1 MAALP
6 CEASLFAHLPQARH
20 EQVLGILAGV
30 AAMQPR
36 LSYARHIL
44 FAPQA
49 PATETQDHQTLH
61 KKPNKNPAAQRPLI
75 YTRVTTDL
83 EDADFGRSMP
93 LDGDR
98 WVARLQQTPDPEFTD
113 PIVRRVDTCAADFS
127 ALLDATRFRRAAEYV
142 TETQRFI
149 VNDVVLSLQRALV
162 YAPIGEVIPELKSC
176 RLLDAS
182 GAFVVEAT
190 VRIADR
196 ASPPLVQAAVEQLN
210 ALRNELRGVI
220 AFKAP
225 ERLSMD
231 SRVRTARAH

>member
-44 FAPQA
+44 FAPLA

-61 KKPNKNPAAQRPLI
+61 KKPNKNTAAQRPLI
-75 YTRVTTDL
+75 YTRVTAEL
-83 EDADFGRSMP
+83 EEADFGRSMP

-113 PIVRRVDTCAADFS
+113 PIVRRVDTSAADFS
-127 ALLDATRFRRAAEYV
+127 ALLDETRFRRAAEYV
-142 TETQRFI
+142 TETQRFV
-149 VNDVVLSLQRALV
+149 VNDVVLSLQRVLV
-162 YAPIGEVIPELKSC
+162 YTPVEVVPELKSC
-176 RLLDAS
+176 KLLDAS

-190 VRIADR
+190 VRIEDR
-196 ASPPLVQAAVEQLN
+196 ASPPLVLAAVEQLN

-231 SRVRTARAH
+231 SRVKTARAH

>member
-44 FAPQA
+44 FAPLA

-61 KKPNKNPAAQRPLI
+61 KKPNKNTAAQRPLI
-75 YTRVTTDL
+75 YTRVTTEL
-83 EDADFGRSMP
+83 EDADFDRSMP

-113 PIVRRVDTCAADFS
+113 PIVRRVDTSAADFG
-127 ALLDATRFRRAAEYV
+127 ALLDKTRFRRAAEYV
-142 TETQRFI
+142 TETQRFV
-149 VNDVVLSLQRALV
+149 VNDVVLGLQRVLV
-162 YAPIGEVIPELKSC
+162 YTPGEVVPELKSC
-176 RLLDAS
+176 KLLDAS

-196 ASPPLVQAAVEQLN
+196 ASPPLVLAAVEQLN